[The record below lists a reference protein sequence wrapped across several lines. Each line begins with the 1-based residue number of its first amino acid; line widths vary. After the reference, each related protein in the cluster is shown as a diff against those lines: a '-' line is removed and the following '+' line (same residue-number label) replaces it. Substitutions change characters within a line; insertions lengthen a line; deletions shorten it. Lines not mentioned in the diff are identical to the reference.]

1 MSCVAVSAAI
11 LVGACA
17 SEPHPWKRPLSLDHA
32 TAMADTNVA
41 LIENND
47 GVETSWFMSDSSA
60 TGAQYG
66 LIGALVSATM
76 DGIVNAGPS
85 DQAQKTADQIAVVA
99 AVDRMNQS
107 LNAQVKA
114 AVAADGYKIRFSDV
128 STLQKLTTPKTPDDT
143 VEVNVSYT
151 LSEDASAMKMIAVA
165 TYENANVKYVT
176 PYTFKSVPEDETSGP
191 LYRNTFI
198 YESARLPLPVLTPE
212 LKASWEAE
220 IRQTY
225 LQRTGK
231 VPTTQKDKG
240 YREYNDELSEARN
253 DVLTKAESSRV
264 LAKAWTDNNGAFLFN
279 ELQTGHAFLAKYLL
293 LDLNAHAVPKL
304 DGTDDVVEQV
314 ADGRVVRLVGAGTGA
329 GSYISSPGGLSIAT
343 TYGNAVQVAK
353 VNRDRASAIAEA
365 AKKKK

>member
-1 MSCVAVSAAI
+1 
-11 LVGACA
+11 
-17 SEPHPWKRPLSLDHA
+17 
-32 TAMADTNVA
+32 MADTNVA
-41 LIENND
+41 LVENND

-60 TGAQYG
+60 SGAQYG

-76 DGIVNAGPS
+76 DGIMNAGPS

-99 AVDRMNQS
+99 AVDKMNHG
-107 LNAQVKA
+107 LHAQMKS
-114 AVAADGYKIRFSDV
+114 AVAAEGYKVRFSDV
-128 STLQKLTTPKTPDDT
+128 STLQKLTTPKAPDDT
-143 VEVNVSYT
+143 VEVNVSYV

-165 TYENANVKYVT
+165 TYDNANAKYVT
-176 PYTFKSVPEDETSGP
+176 PYTFKSVPEDETKGP

-220 IRQTY
+220 IKQAF
-225 LQRTGK
+225 LEKTGK
-231 VPTTQKDKG
+231 VPASNKDKG
-240 YREYNDELSEARN
+240 YREMNDQLNEARN
-253 DVLTKAESSRV
+253 DVLTKEESSRV
-264 LAKAWTDNNGAFLFN
+264 LAKAWTANDGAFLFN
-279 ELQTGHAFLAKYLL
+279 ELQTGHAYLAKYLL
-293 LDLNAHAVPKL
+293 LDLNATTVPKL

-314 ADGRVVRLVGAGTGA
+314 ADGRVVRLVGAGAGA

-343 TYGNAVQVAK
+343 TYGNASQVAK